1 MSRGVALHV
10 FVFLSL
16 VACALAAPAEKATAS
31 IGEQTAASQC
41 PMARNVY
48 IDAGVNWCN
57 TFEIF
62 KKVPEARAR
71 PPLPWHV
78 FGFEPSPR
86 IAPFAEQCASALTA
100 GRSTP
105 IPPIP
110 PTGSSNDL
118 RRYAPAYNC
127 STGRRSELLPC
138 MLSKLGPAL
147 SLLRPDPAFSS
158 RTLTSSRLSLGARCN
173 VTRDTYVF
181 VPVATAASPGE
192 LTFFEGDAGLLIG
205 GTSPHGYAVR
215 KHTVEQ
221 IDLSAWMK
229 ASFSK
234 DDFLVL
240 KMDIEGAEH
249 EVLPKMIRDGTLS
262 LVDVLLW
269 ECHTKH
275 AHRCWKLTQH
285 LVEHGVRVYRE
296 PYPW

>member
-1 MSRGVALHV
+1 MSRGVALPV

-173 VTRDTYVF
+173 
-181 VPVATAASPGE
+181 
-192 LTFFEGDAGLLIG
+192 GLLIG